1 MSCGQHSEIVN
12 RVTQLE
18 TSVKELYLRMTSRE
32 IDAGKVD
39 EKLNNIKATLD
50 NLVTKVTELADNP
63 GKRLNTIITAIIS
76 SVTTG
81 IVGIILG
88 FIFSKMK
95 G

>member
-1 MSCGQHSEIVN
+1 MSCDQHSEIVN

-18 TSVKELYLRMTSRE
+18 NSVKELYLRMTSRE

-50 NLVTKVTELADNP
+50 NLVVKVSELADNP

-81 IVGIILG
+81 IVGIIIG
-88 FIFSKMK
+88 VIFSEMK
-95 G
+95 

>member
-1 MSCGQHSEIVN
+1 MSCDQHSEIVN

-63 GKRLNTIITAIIS
+63 GKRWNTLVTTIITGI
-76 SVTTG
+76 TTG
-81 IVGIILG
+81 ILG
-88 FIFSKMK
+88 FLLSKLL
-95 G
+95 

>member
-1 MSCGQHSEIVN
+1 MSCEKHSELIN
-12 RVTQLE
+12 RVEQLE
-18 TSVKELYLRMTSRE
+18 SSIKELYTRITTRE
-32 IDAGKVD
+32 IDAGRVD
-39 EKLNNIKATLD
+39 EKLNNIKNTLD
-50 NLVTKVTELADNP
+50 NLVSKVSELADNP

>member
-1 MSCGQHSEIVN
+1 MSCEQHSEIVN

-18 TSVKELYLRMTSRE
+18 NSVKELYLRMTSRE

-50 NLVTKVTELADNP
+50 NLVVKVSELADNP

-81 IVGIILG
+81 IVGIIIG
-88 FIFSKMK
+88 VVFSKMK
-95 G
+95 